1 MTKHQYQKQGQ
12 NSHKSCQ
19 ISSGIINFFSRLIS
33 GVLFDKLGY
42 RKLMT
47 AIGLVL
53 SINLVCIYYIGQ
65 HFIGLLICVWV
76 VYFLGFA
83 HFSTI
88 PAQVAIRKS
97 IEYRKKSHSR
107 LTSCSQVSSHMSSSV
122 VRVLLSPSHMEP

>member
-1 MTKHQYQKQGQ
+1 MT
-12 NSHKSCQ
+12 NF
-19 ISSGIINFFSRLIS
+19 SGIVNFLSRLIS

-53 SINLVCIYYIGQ
+53 FINLVCIYYIGQ
-65 HFIGLLICVWV
+65 HFIGLLSCVWV

-88 PAQVAIRKS
+88 PAQVVV
-97 IEYRKKSHSR
+97 KKYIYIS
-107 LTSCSQVSSHMSSSV
+107 LVD
-122 VRVLLSPSHMEP
+122 